1 MRHISEYRDPKLA
14 HGLARA
20 IAAAVQP
27 GRRYRLME
35 FCGGHTHAIAR
46 HGLVALLPEEIQLI
60 HGPGCP
66 VCVLPVGRLDQ
77 AIALAADERITLCTY
92 ADLLRVPASSGTTL
106 LNARASG
113 ADVRVVYSTDDVLR
127 IAQNEPRREV
137 VFFAIGFETTTPP
150 TAVLVRQA
158 EVLGL
163 DNLSVFCNHVLT
175 PAAMRQLLAP
185 PAGGTVAPLDGIIGP
200 SHVST
205 VIGLEPYAF
214 VADQFGT
221 PLVVAGFEPLDV
233 LQAVYMLVQ
242 QINAGEARVEN
253 QYQRVVKPGGNRKA
267 QALMSSV
274 FSVHETFAWR
284 GLGEVPLSALALRAE
299 LAAFDAER
307 RFAMPPG
314 QGREHKSCECP
325 AILRGEKSPS
335 QCRLFGVACTPER
348 PLGPCMVSPEGA
360 CAAHWSYGRAQ
371 NTRTSKINNASRRAS
386 LPVS

>member
-1 MRHISEYRDPKLA
+1 
-14 HGLARA
+14 
-20 IAAAVQP
+20 
-27 GRRYRLME
+27 
-35 FCGGHTHAIAR
+35 
-46 HGLVALLPEEIQLI
+46 
-60 HGPGCP
+60 
-66 VCVLPVGRLDQ
+66 
-77 AIALAADERITLCTY
+77 
-92 ADLLRVPASSGTTL
+92 
-106 LNARASG
+106 
-113 ADVRVVYSTDDVLR
+113 
-127 IAQNEPRREV
+127 V

-158 EVLGL
+158 QALGL
-163 DNLSVFCNHVLT
+163 KNLSVFCNHVLT

-185 PAGGTVAPLDGIIGP
+185 PVGGTAAPLDGIIGP

-205 VIGLEPYAF
+205 VIGLAPYAF
-214 VADQFGT
+214 VTKQFGT

-253 QYQRVVKPGGNRKA
+253 QYQRVVRPEGNRKA
-267 QALMSSV
+267 QALMASV
-274 FSVHETFAWR
+274 FALRERFAWR
-284 GLGEVPLSALALRAE
+284 GLGEVPHSALALRAE
-299 LAAFDAER
+299 LATFDAER

-325 AILRGEKSPS
+325 AILRGEKSPA

-371 NTRTSKINNASRRAS
+371 DTRTSKKPIGRQASPERPA
-386 LPVS
+386 

>member
-14 HGLARA
+14 HGLAQA

-46 HGLVALLPEEIQLI
+46 HGLVSLLPEAIQLI

-66 VCVLPVGRLDQ
+66 VCVLPVARLDQ
-77 AIALAADERITLCTY
+77 AIALAADQRITLCTY
-92 ADLLRVPASSGTTL
+92 ADLLRVPASSGATL

-127 IAQNEPRREV
+127 IAQDEPRREV

-158 EVLGL
+158 QVLGL
-163 DNLSVFCNHVLT
+163 GNLSVFCNHVLT

-185 PAGGTVAPLDGIIGP
+185 PAGGTAAPLDGIIGP

-214 VADQFGT
+214 VAEQFGT

-253 QYQRVVKPGGNRKA
+253 QYQRVVKPEGNRKA
-267 QALMSSV
+267 QALMASV
-274 FSVHETFAWR
+274 FALRERFAWR
-284 GLGEVPLSALALRAE
+284 GLGEVPHSALALRAE
-299 LAAFDAER
+299 LAAFDAEQ
-307 RFAMPPG
+307 RFAMPAG

-325 AILRGEKSPS
+325 AILRGEKSPA
-335 QCRLFGVACTPER
+335 QCKLFGVACTPEC

-371 NTRTSKINNASRRAS
+371 DSRTSKQPHRQTS
-386 LPVS
+386 LA